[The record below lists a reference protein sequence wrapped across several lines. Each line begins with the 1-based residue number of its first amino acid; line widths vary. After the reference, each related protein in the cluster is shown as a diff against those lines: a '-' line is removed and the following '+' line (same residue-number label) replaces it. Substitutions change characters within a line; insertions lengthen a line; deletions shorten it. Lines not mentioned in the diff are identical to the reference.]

1 MNTNVNRVEILK
13 QVEAGQLSAADAAA
27 QLASPRKPALS
38 LTKPD
43 GKPRWLHVRVTDLD
57 TGRPKV
63 MVNLPMSLVQAGLS
77 IGSHFAPELDGL
89 DWQTIAEAL
98 NSETDGQLVE
108 VEDVEDGQ
116 RVQVYVD

>member
-13 QVEAGQLSAADAAA
+13 QVEAGRLSAADAAA
-27 QLASPRKPALS
+27 QLASPKKPVLS
-38 LTKPD
+38 ITKPD
-43 GKPRWLHVRVTDLD
+43 GKMRWLHVRVTDLD

-63 MVNLPMSLVQAGLS
+63 TVNVPMAWVQAGLS
-77 IGSHFAPELDGL
+77 IGSHFAPELEGL

-98 NSETDGQLVE
+98 NTETDGQLVE
-108 VEDVEDGQ
+108 VEDLEDSQ